1 MEQEEKFYQLVAET
15 FAVDRDELKD
25 GATPDDIGNWSS
37 ITHME
42 LMAKFEQEFGA
53 SLDVDEITDMD
64 SIGKMKEV
72 LRKHGVRL

>member
-15 FAVDRDELKD
+15 FAADRSELKD
-25 GATPDDIGNWSS
+25 EATPEDIGNWSS

-53 SLDVDEITDMD
+53 SLDADEITEMD

-72 LRKHGVRL
+72 LKRHGVKI